1 MAEASPKAHS
11 LEMSKPVSRALLR
24 TSSGCS
30 AGAAVIWLAVWLQ
43 QYTAHGRTSV
53 NEQRLVLG
61 LTWMDSAKALPLAML
76 LLLPGIEVMV
86 RRAGSDPVR
95 TGRLR
100 PAVGLGR
107 AVQVCAVVAAVGGA
121 ADFWPFAFGNY
132 DETFESRQAAGLP
145 AMLVVPWQFI
155 FCLLAGLLLLA
166 LGVLRRRAG
175 NFEPAVLTILAS
187 GFVVGSLWT
196 PVWFWP
202 LLAWAALSIWS
213 AWLARL
219 TSGSWPAD
227 RNSCES
233 TESARDSSG

>member
-1 MAEASPKAHS
+1 M
-11 LEMSKPVSRALLR
+11 V
-24 TSSGCS
+24 
-30 AGAAVIWLAVWLQ
+30 WLAVWLQ

-107 AVQVCAVVAAVGGA
+107 AVQVCTVVAAVGGA

-175 NFEPAVLTILAS
+175 NFEPAAIMILAS

-227 RNSCES
+227 RNSCET
-233 TESARDSSG
+233 TESASDSSG